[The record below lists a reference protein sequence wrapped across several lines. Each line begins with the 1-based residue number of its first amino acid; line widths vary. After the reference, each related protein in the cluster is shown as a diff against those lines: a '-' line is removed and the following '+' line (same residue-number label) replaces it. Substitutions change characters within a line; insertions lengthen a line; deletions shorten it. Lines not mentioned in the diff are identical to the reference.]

1 MRDRCP
7 YDGDRLDGGSVH
19 PTCGRVPTPQ
29 RDPWDAWLDPHGEQL
44 EAELT
49 DPLGLPGEAEADEV
63 HPLTVS
69 FE

>member
-1 MRDRCP
+1 
-7 YDGDRLDGGSVH
+7 VH

-29 RDPWDAWLDPHGEQL
+29 RDPWDACLDPHGEQL

-49 DPLGLPGEAEADEV
+49 DPLGLPGEAEANEV